1 MSVDAA
7 LVSIIIADEMQLLR
21 EALASLCERDGR
33 FMVVGQCGDGETAL
47 GLIRQF
53 QPALAVV
60 DLTLPRLHTMELI
73 SKIRQ
78 TGIETRFI
86 VLSNRSDRKTVLE
99 GLRCGANAF
108 VLKNGP
114 AAHFFEAM
122 VHALQ
127 GGVYLSPEIRL
138 EQVFGAKI
146 AEQSDPLSHLSS
158 REHQVFS
165 LLVEGIRAKEIAARL
180 DLSPKTVDTYRASL
194 MRKLDIHDV
203 AGLVKYAIGRNLI
216 AAHIG

>member
-1 MSVDAA
+1 MPEAA
-7 LVSIIIADEMQLLR
+7 ATATIIIADEMQLLR
-21 EALASLCERDGR
+21 DGLVSLCASDSR
-33 FMVVGQCGDGETAL
+33 FRVLAQCGDGEA
-47 GLIRQF
+47 
-53 QPALAVV
+53 ALALVREHQP
-60 DLTLPRLHTMELI
+60 DLAVLDLNLPRLHTMELI

-78 TGIETRFI
+78 TGIQTRFI
-86 VLSNRSDRKTVLE
+86 VLSTRSDRKTVLE

-114 AAHFFEAM
+114 SAHFFDAM
-122 VHALQ
+122 SHALQ

-138 EQVFGAKI
+138 EQVFGTRPTEHA
-146 AEQSDPLSHLSS
+146 DPLSHLSS

-165 LLVEGIRAKEIAARL
+165 LLVDGIRAKEIAARL

-216 AAHIG
+216 ATA

>member
-1 MSVDAA
+1 MSVEVIPA
-7 LVSIIIADEMQLLR
+7 SIIIADEMQLLR
-21 EALASLCERDGR
+21 EALASLCERTHR
-33 FMVVGQCGDGETAL
+33 YRVVGQCGDGEAAL
-47 GLIRQF
+47 GLVREH
-53 QPALAVV
+53 QPALAVL
-60 DLTLPRLHTMELI
+60 DLGLPRLHTMELI
-73 SKIRQ
+73 AKVRQ

-86 VLSNRSDRKTVLE
+86 VLSTRSDRKTVLE

-122 VHALQ
+122 AQALQ

-138 EQVFGAKI
+138 EQVFGARP
-146 AEQSDPLSHLSS
+146 AEQADPLSHLSS

-194 MRKLDIHDV
+194 MRKLDLHDV
-203 AGLVKYAIGRNLI
+203 ASLVKYAIGRNLI
-216 AAHIG
+216 ATGA

>member
-1 MSVDAA
+1 MPVDAVP
-7 LVSIIIADEMQLLR
+7 VSIIIADEMQLLR
-21 EALASLCERDGR
+21 EALVSLCERDRR
-33 FMVVGQCGDGETAL
+33 FQVVGDCSDGESAL
-47 GLIRQF
+47 ALIRRF

-73 SKIRQ
+73 SKIRM

-138 EQVFGAKI
+138 EQVFGNKP
-146 AEQSDPLSHLSS
+146 AEQSDPLSNLSS

-165 LLVEGIRAKEIAARL
+165 LLVEGVRAKEIAARL

-203 AGLVKYAIGRNLI
+203 ASLVKYAIGRNLI
-216 AAHIG
+216 GAHG